1 MACFMVPMAEAM
13 VATAVSKV
21 LKNKEEQKS
30 IKEIEDGFIKDTE
43 NCNKWSQH
51 IKQLSGF
58 LWGGSGLLAFE
69 HLWHGEITPFFPF
82 LTAAN
87 NPADFAEMLHEMSTV
102 GVTMAV
108 VVTLFWGALTWI
120 EIKSTNKNK
129 VIQ

>member
-1 MACFMVPMAEAM
+1 MACFMVPIAEAV

-21 LKNKEEQKS
+21 LKNKEKQETAGK
-30 IKEIEDGFIKDTE
+30 EDGFIQDTE
-43 NCNKWSQH
+43 SCKRWSQH
-51 IKQLSGF
+51 VKQLSGF

-102 GVTMAV
+102 GVAMAV
-108 VVTLFWGALTWI
+108 VVTLFWGALTFV
-120 EIKSTNKNK
+120 EIKSTNKK
-129 VIQ
+129 TLVQ